1 MKVTIE
7 TSPTGFRY
15 IAIQG
20 PVDWGNSSDKVREI
34 LDLIDARDVVT
45 VANDEAVSVDTRW
58 WNFTFKSKKF
68 RIVYEEWPNG
78 LSIEPMD
85 AESSPLL
92 VEIEQLISAA

>member
-15 IAIQG
+15 IAILE
-20 PVDWGNSSDKVREI
+20 PVDWDSASSKVREI
-34 LDLIDARDVVT
+34 LNQIGARDVAT
-45 VANDEAVSVDTRW
+45 VANDEAVSVDTKW
-58 WNFTFKSKKF
+58 WNFTFKSKNF

-85 AESSPLL
+85 TESSSLL
-92 VEIEQLISAA
+92 VDIEQLISAA